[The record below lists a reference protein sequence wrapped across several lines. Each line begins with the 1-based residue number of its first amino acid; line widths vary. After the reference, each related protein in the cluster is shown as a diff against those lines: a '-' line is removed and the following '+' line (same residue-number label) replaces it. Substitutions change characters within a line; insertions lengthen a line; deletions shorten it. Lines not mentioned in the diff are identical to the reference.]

1 MMSFQIISKG
11 DKEQRKGLLNMI
23 KSDSAMLI
31 DELRAIRA
39 EMRRLSEN
47 QMLTSRAITSLRD
60 DLELMIRT
68 EIGGLF
74 AHLET
79 RLEQRIDAAVQKG
92 TGA

>member
-1 MMSFQIISKG
+1 MADVDLKFVG
-11 DKEQRKGLLNMI
+11 EQLARIL
-23 KSDSAMLI
+23 
-31 DELRAIRA
+31 DELRAVRV
-39 EMRRLSEN
+39 EQRRLSEN

-79 RLEQRIDAAVQKG
+79 KLEARIDAAMQKQP
-92 TGA
+92 